1 MQMSTLNHIYNET
14 ATLCKHAMIV
24 VVSCVLRIVYTIIIV
39 TFMLHVMNV
48 TQLSKFQIP
57 PETIKNLLLQIATHV
72 SYNAIRLY
80 SWGQIMAKKYAASF
94 AKPKVKIAFIPKII
108 FVAVNPD
115 NTVETTEFNY
125 YQPSEYK
132 RHARAVKAGVHYDF
146 ILLSYAKYIDDMVN
160 YFVYTDVRNLPVD
173 CHAPIVV
180 PETTAKFL
188 MLNVIDTS
196 DFTTDST
203 TDSTAHS
210 DKRVVSPITLKNP
223 PLYNFM
229 IPGNVLTYE
238 FMVYYLNAFQFLRAK
253 SEYVFEYMT
262 TAEIGKIK
270 QLKRG
275 DYMEITSD
283 KVVHISPDNGKHPP
297 QNSAVEADTEADEC
311 K

>member
-14 ATLCKHAMIV
+14 ATLCKQAMIV
-24 VVSCVLRIVYTIIIV
+24 TVSYVLRVVYAIIIV

-48 TQLSKFQIP
+48 TQPPQFQIP
-57 PETIKNLLLQIATHV
+57 PETIKSLLLQITTTV

-146 ILLSYAKYIDDMVN
+146 ILLSYAKYIGDMVN
-160 YFVYTDVRNLPVD
+160 YFVYTNVRNLPAD
-173 CHAPIVV
+173 CHALIVV

-188 MLNVIDTS
+188 LLNVIDTS
-196 DFTTDST
+196 E
-203 TDSTAHS
+203 STADS
-210 DKRVVSPITLKNP
+210 DKRVVLPITLKNP
-223 PLYNFM
+223 LLYNFM

-238 FMVYYLNAFQFLRAK
+238 FMVYYLNEFQFLRTK
-253 SEYVFEYMT
+253 PEYAFEYMT
-262 TAEIGKIK
+262 TSEIGKIK

-275 DYMEITSD
+275 DYMEIISD
-283 KVVHISPDNGKHPP
+283 KVVHISPDNGKHLPR
-297 QNSAVEADTEADEC
+297 NSAVEADTKADEC